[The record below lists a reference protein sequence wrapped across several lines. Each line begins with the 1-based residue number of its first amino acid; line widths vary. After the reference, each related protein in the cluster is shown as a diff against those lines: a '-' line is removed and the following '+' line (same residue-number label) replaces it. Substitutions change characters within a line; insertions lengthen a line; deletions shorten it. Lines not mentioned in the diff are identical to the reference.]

1 VARDHSVARDQPRRP
16 KSTNKTA
23 KTRLTVPDVDVIIAP
38 DPYPVDRPI
47 LFLAGGITRCPD
59 WQAEMIRLLDPLPAG
74 WLVLNPRRGRFPMGD
89 PGAALEQ
96 IAWEHDGLRAARAI
110 VFWFPRESVCPIALY
125 ELGAWSMT
133 ERPLFVGAH
142 EAYPRRADI
151 EIQTRLVRPDV
162 STSATTLSA
171 LAGQVRR
178 YLGRTLT

>member
-1 VARDHSVARDQPRRP
+1 
-16 KSTNKTA
+16 
-23 KTRLTVPDVDVIIAP
+23 VDVIIAP
-38 DPYPVDRPI
+38 DPYPVDRPN
-47 LFLAGGITRCPD
+47 LFLAGGITGCPD

-110 VFWFPRESVCPIALY
+110 VFWFPRESVSPIALY